1 MPSFAAV
8 PYGETCL
15 SKGGIPVKKKL
26 LSILL
31 VPTMLAA
38 ALTACNIGNII
49 ASHLVDAVSDL
60 KETVQVV

>member
-1 MPSFAAV
+1 MSSFVAV

-38 ALTACNIGNII
+38 ALTVC
-49 ASHLVDAVSDL
+49 ASAEKSSDAAAAFNAEM
-60 KETVQVV
+60 KPAT